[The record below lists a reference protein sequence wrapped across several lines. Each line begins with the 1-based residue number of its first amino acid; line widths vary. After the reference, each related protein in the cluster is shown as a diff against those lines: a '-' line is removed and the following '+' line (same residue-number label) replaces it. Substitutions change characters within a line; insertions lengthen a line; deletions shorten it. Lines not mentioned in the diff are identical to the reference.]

1 MSIARRRLLFAPLIG
16 FGPLPASALAEEVR
30 AIAAGNRHDVPPSDV
45 AEAKAWA
52 VPPKRPQRVV
62 GLLVVLRG
70 EGSVWRITDGEGGYV
85 WDLLP
90 VHVPAVKGELK
101 EAGWNIS

>member
-62 GLLVVLRG
+62 GLL
-70 EGSVWRITDGEGGYV
+70 ESDGFAWPQRDGLKWPHLALV
-85 WDLLP
+85 DVP
-90 VHVPAVKGELK
+90 VG
-101 EAGWNIS
+101 